1 MFVYEAE
8 HTRDAAA
15 TNEEHDVSAQTSP
28 VPAASSWSEAPAGR
42 CPRRGGGRHKSLW
55 LHCICR
61 KGRVVQVQVVGR
73 LCGVR
78 EGGVS

>member
-28 VPAASSWSEAPAGR
+28 VPPPLPGPRLRRQVPLSGDVAQVALVALHLQKEARGAG
-42 CPRRGGGRHKSLW
+42 HKL
-55 LHCICR
+55 L
-61 KGRVVQVQVVGR
+61 VVCV
-73 LCGVR
+73 
-78 EGGVS
+78 EG